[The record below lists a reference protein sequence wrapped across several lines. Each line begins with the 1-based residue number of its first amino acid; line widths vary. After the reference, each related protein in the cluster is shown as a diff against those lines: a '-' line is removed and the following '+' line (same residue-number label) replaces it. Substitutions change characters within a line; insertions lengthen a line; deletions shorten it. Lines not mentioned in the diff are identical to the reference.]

1 MIKSLYRQ
9 RKKTLQT
16 KENRQE
22 DLTTVNKISHRKL
35 GIPWETHVLHAA
47 EGRTSHIWK
56 VLEFGN
62 KHVQP
67 K

>member
-22 DLTTVNKISHRKL
+22 DLTTVNKIPHRKL
-35 GIPWETHVLHAA
+35 GIP
-47 EGRTSHIWK
+47 
-56 VLEFGN
+56 
-62 KHVQP
+62 
-67 K
+67 